1 MSKILEIKEVDN
13 IILNDKGWDS
23 NYEGYIVKTED
34 KEYKVLISNSQ
45 SCCESFGY
53 LQSEDDLDEFIGAEL
68 LSVQTTDVGLVK
80 EEVEYGYDSGDIMFV
95 DFNTSKGTF
104 QLAVYNAHN
113 GYYGHGIIITT
124 DDREIIGGL

>member
-13 IILNDKGWDS
+13 ICLSNGDWDQ

-53 LQSEDDLDEFIGAEL
+53 LQSEDDLAEFIGAEL
-68 LSVQTTDVGLVK
+68 FSVQTTDVGLVK
-80 EEVEYGYDSGDIMFV
+80 GELEYGYEDGDIMFV

-124 DDREIIGGL
+124 DEKEIIGGL

>member
-1 MSKILEIKEVDN
+1 MSKILEIKQVDN
-13 IILNDKGWDS
+13 IRLNDKGWHS

-95 DFNTSKGTF
+95 DFNTNKGTF

-124 DDREIIGGL
+124 DSGEIVSGL

>member
-13 IILNDKGWDS
+13 IRLRTHTWDED
-23 NYEGYIVKTED
+23 YEGYIIKTED
-34 KEYKVLISNSQ
+34 KDYKVLITNGQ

-53 LQSEDDLDEFIGAEL
+53 IQSEDDLTEFIGAEL
-68 LSVQTTDVGLVK
+68 LSVQTTDVALVK
-80 EEVEYGYDSGDIMFV
+80 VDVEYDYAGDIMFV

-104 QLAVYNAHN
+104 QLSVYNYHN

-124 DDREIIGGL
+124 DEKEIIGYL

>member
-13 IILNDKGWDS
+13 ISIKSSSWHTY
-23 NYEGYIVKTED
+23 YEGYIVKTED

-53 LQSEDDLDEFIGAEL
+53 LQSEDDLAEFIGAEL
-68 LSVQTTDVGLVK
+68 FSVQTTDVALVK
-80 EEVEYGYDSGDIMFV
+80 EDVEYGYGNGDIMFV
-95 DFNTSKGTF
+95 DFNTNKGTF

-124 DDREIIGGL
+124 DEKEIIGGL